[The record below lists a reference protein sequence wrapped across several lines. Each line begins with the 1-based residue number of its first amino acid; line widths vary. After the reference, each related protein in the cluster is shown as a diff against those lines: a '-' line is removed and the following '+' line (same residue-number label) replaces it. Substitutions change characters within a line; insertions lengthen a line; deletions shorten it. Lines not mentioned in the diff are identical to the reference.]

1 MRDVGKFLTLEQSHL
16 FLTLEQS
23 HFLCPALVSMG
34 KGKGGGREVEVK
46 FSDLNTESSI
56 FEQSQLLRLSWGCD
70 NM

>member
-1 MRDVGKFLTLEQSHL
+1 MTLEQSHL

-23 HFLCPALVSMG
+23 HFFCPALVAMG

-56 FEQSQLLRLSWGCD
+56 FDLRPESVIGDPALRSGG
-70 NM
+70 